1 MNCTPRILLLV
12 FVSVGL
18 YACASH
24 PPAAATVAA
33 PAPSTPAAD
42 PAGPRHVVEALVN
55 PTMQFRIDAFSV
67 PAASRAEFE
76 TAMHENA
83 ALLATLPGFRGHTVF
98 EKTSGPTTFN
108 IVTIA
113 AWDSAEA
120 MKAAGD
126 KVREHYQKIG
136 FDMQA
141 TIARW
146 GVAASIGGYRT
157 PAELQ

>member
-1 MNCTPRILLLV
+1 MNCTARILLGLLA
-12 FVSVGL
+12 SVGL
-18 YACASH
+18 YACATH
-24 PPAAATVAA
+24 PPAATVTA
-33 PAPSTPAAD
+33 PALSTPAAD
-42 PAGPRHVVEALVN
+42 PARQRHALETLVS

-76 TAMHENA
+76 TAMHENSA
-83 ALLATLPGFRGHTVF
+83 FLATLPGFRGHTVF

-108 IVTIA
+108 IVTVA

-126 KVREHYQKIG
+126 KVREHYQQIG

-146 GVAASIGGYRT
+146 GVAASIGAYRT

>member
-1 MNCTPRILLLV
+1 MNRTSHVLLGL
-12 FVSVGL
+12 FVSVGFC
-18 YACASH
+18 ACATY
-24 PPAAATVAA
+24 PPAAAAVSA

-42 PAGPRHVVEALVN
+42 PAARRPALETLIG

-67 PAASRAEFE
+67 PAASRTEFE
-76 TAMHENA
+76 VAMHENA
-83 ALLATLPGFRGHTVF
+83 AFLATLAGFRGHAVF

-126 KVREHYQKIG
+126 RVREHYRQIG

-146 GVAASIGGYRT
+146 GVAASIGGYHT
-157 PAELQ
+157 PAGLQ

>member
-1 MNCTPRILLLV
+1 MNCTLRILLRL
-12 FVSVGL
+12 FVTAGL
-18 YACASH
+18 CACASH
-24 PPAAATVAA
+24 PPAATITP
-33 PAPSTPAAD
+33 PAPSTAAAD
-42 PAGPRHVVEALVN
+42 PAGQRYALDVLVN

-67 PAASRAEFE
+67 PAASRAEFK

-83 ALLATLPGFRGHTVF
+83 AFLATLPGFRGHTVF

-126 KVREHYQKIG
+126 RVREHYQQIG